1 MVVQCPCGS
10 SDWRYSYQS
19 PINPDEDKFQCETCG
34 SNFNRQNGTVQK
46 EGSTMA
52 NIDYGGVKRALA
64 NRQEYK
70 HGSSYAERTNDEYR
84 VYSYNTLI
92 LVYSL
97 LQQNVVSFDDS
108 HYSNTTSRL
117 QNMLR
122 VAFNISR

>member
-1 MVVQCPCGS
+1 M
-10 SDWRYSYQS
+10 R
-19 PINPDEDKFQCETCG
+19 
-34 SNFNRQNGTVQK
+34 
-46 EGSTMA
+46 A
-52 NIDYGGVKRALA
+52 NNYGDVRRALA

-84 VYSYNTLI
+84 VYSYKTLI

-97 LQQNVVSFDDS
+97 LKQELVSFNDS
-108 HYSNTTSRL
+108 YYSHTTSRL